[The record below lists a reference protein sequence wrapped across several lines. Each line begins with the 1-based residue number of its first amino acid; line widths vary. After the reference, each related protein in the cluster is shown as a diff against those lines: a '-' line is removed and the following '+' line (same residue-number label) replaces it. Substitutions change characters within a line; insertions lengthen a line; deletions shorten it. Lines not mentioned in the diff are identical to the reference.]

1 MSIVAFERS
10 SSGAAPVSKDVIR
23 PDMAVTDILALFNF
37 PGRLIESVE
46 EFNFACEHIVLL
58 LEEAEVIFQREGYS
72 TAVFLAITAIEET
85 AKTHLGSFTAGG
97 PDPEKRKNNIFY
109 DHGKK
114 HQMAAMPT
122 VPMGTRLQ
130 AAIGDDVL
138 AKIMN
143 MSHSKELLGL
153 RESSLYFERQDG
165 VLRVPRATIDK
176 MLSRAILLYAIE
188 VFDDALV
195 GFTDYSMKASNRTDA
210 LFDRIASA

>member
-1 MSIVAFERS
+1 M
-10 SSGAAPVSKDVIR
+10 R
-23 PDMAVTDILALFNF
+23 PDMAVTNVLALFNV

-58 LEEAEVIFQREGYS
+58 LEEAEVIFQRQGYS

-122 VPMGTRLQ
+122 VPMGARLQ

-138 AKIMN
+138 ANIMN
-143 MSHSKELLGL
+143 MSHSKQLLGL

-165 VLRVPRATIDK
+165 GFRVPRATIDK